1 MCGVRALSSHP
12 SVRAVRPTDGGNGL
26 WSRRVQLGQNE
37 FRVSDGLRWTQDAAG
52 GLRLVDLSHGQFP
65 LAQKAGERMS

>member
-1 MCGVRALSSHP
+1 MGGTGCGA
-12 SVRAVRPTDGGNGL
+12 AVCSWAKTNSESQMD
-26 WSRRVQLGQNE
+26 
-37 FRVSDGLRWTQDAAG
+37 SDGLRWTQDAAG